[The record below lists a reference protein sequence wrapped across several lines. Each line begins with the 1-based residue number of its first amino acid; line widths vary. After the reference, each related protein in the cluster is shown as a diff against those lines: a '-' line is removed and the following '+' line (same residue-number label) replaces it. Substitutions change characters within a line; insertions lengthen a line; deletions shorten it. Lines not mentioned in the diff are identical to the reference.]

1 MCPRALATKKLL
13 ASCSKV
19 HNPCVLSHMAMSIVE
34 DIEKL
39 ICEVERRPPL
49 YNKKLKEYS
58 DRNLKDKLWCEICKS
73 VVPNWN
79 ELPAE
84 QKSEKGM
91 LIFLFILLWI
101 MLMMLIYWAEAYI
114 L

>member
-1 MCPRALATKKLL
+1 
-13 ASCSKV
+13 
-19 HNPCVLSHMAMSIVE
+19 MSIVG

-39 ICEVERRPPL
+39 MMEVERRPPL

-58 DRNLKDKLWCEICKS
+58 DRNLKDKLWYEVCKS
-73 VVPNWN
+73 AVTNWS

-84 QKSEKGM
+84 QKSEKGK
-91 LIFLFILLWI
+91 LIFLFILLGI
-101 MLMMLIYWAEAYI
+101 MLMMLIYWAEASI

>member
-1 MCPRALATKKLL
+1 M
-13 ASCSKV
+13 
-19 HNPCVLSHMAMSIVE
+19 
-34 DIEKL
+34 
-39 ICEVERRPPL
+39 

-58 DRNLKDKLWCEICKS
+58 DRNLKDKLWYEAYES
-73 VVPNWN
+73 VVTTWS

-91 LIFLFILLWI
+91 LIFLFILLGI
-101 MLMMLIYWAEAYI
+101 MLIMLILVYWTEAYI